1 LRIAIIGNGVAGM
14 SVARLLREQDAQSD
28 LDIFTKETF
37 PYYARPQLIE
47 FLAGTIRQEALSFY
61 PPDWYQRRRIR
72 VHYGETVCS
81 VDFGTKELV
90 LAETRQPFDWL
101 VIASGSDAF
110 RPPVAHAELP
120 GVFTLRTLADALAI
134 KEYAVLHRC
143 ENALVVGGGLLGL
156 EAAHALR
163 RSGINRVTVLEH
175 NARLLPR
182 QLDAEGAVILQ
193 GILRGKGLGFELAA
207 SCRSFDGEERV
218 EGYVLEDGRSFP
230 ADLVL
235 LSAGVR
241 PTLGFLAGSGIAIEK
256 GILSDDRLRTNVP
269 EVLAL
274 GDVAEWQGKI
284 WGIIPPILDQA
295 PVVVSTILGGDR
307 LYRGSL
313 ASNTLKVLGV
323 DLLVAGFAQPTPGD
337 LYEVRAANEDQQTYI
352 KLVLDGEYLA
362 GTICLGH
369 KTLQAE
375 LNRWVAEK
383 KQMTVAEAHA
393 IVDQNP

>member
-1 LRIAIIGNGVAGM
+1 MRTAIIGNGVAGIT
-14 SVARLLREQDAQSD
+14 VARLLREQDAQSD
-28 LDIFTKETF
+28 LDVFTRETF

-47 FLAGTIRQEALSFY
+47 LLAGAIRQEALSFY
-61 PPDWYQRRRIR
+61 PQDWYERQRMG
-72 VHYGETVCS
+72 VHYGETVHS
-81 VDFGTKELV
+81 IDPKTKELV
-90 LAETRQPFDWL
+90 LGGTRHAFDWL

-110 RPPVAHAELP
+110 RPPIAHAELP

-134 KEYAVLHRC
+134 KDYAALHGC

-163 RSGINRVTVLEH
+163 RIGINHVTVLEH
-175 NARLLPR
+175 NLRLLPR
-182 QLDAEGAVILQ
+182 QLDAEGAHILQ
-193 GILRGKGLGFELAA
+193 RILASKGLGIELGA
-207 SCRSFDGEERV
+207 SCRSFGGDERV
-218 EGYVLEDGRSFP
+218 EKFLLEDGRSFP

-241 PTLGFLAGSGIAIEK
+241 PALDFLAGSGIAINK
-256 GILSDDRLRTNVP
+256 GILSDDRLQTNIP
-269 EVLAL
+269 QVLAL

-307 LYRGSL
+307 SYQGSV

-323 DLLVAGFAQPTPGD
+323 DLLVAGVAQPSPGN
-337 LYEVRAANEDQQTYI
+337 LCEVRVANEDRQTYI
-352 KLVLDGEYLA
+352 KLVFEGVHLVGA
-362 GTICLGH
+362 ICLGY
-369 KTLQAE
+369 KKLQAQ

-393 IVDQNP
+393 IVDQNL